1 MLITETLYE
10 RVQSGMSNFSIVN
23 LGRFLARGEDRG
35 DRPPADAQQMC
46 GDIDIRIAR
55 DGTWYYLGSPIGRK
69 SLVKLFS
76 SVLNRDEFG
85 DFWLVTPAE
94 LCRITVDDAP
104 FNAVEM
110 TVSHD
115 KNGQLLTFRSNLDE
129 KVTAGPDHPIN
140 VEIKPET
147 GEPSPYIVI
156 REGLEALIVRSVFY
170 DMVEISEER
179 EVGGTTRLGV
189 WSSGMFFEL
198 GGIGDA

>member
-1 MLITETLYE
+1 
-10 RVQSGMSNFSIVN
+10 MSNFSIVN

-179 EVGGTTRLGV
+179 EVGGKTRLGV